1 MTKTAEN
8 GKVCVAMITTAHGVR
23 GLVKVKSYT
32 KQARDFASYGALSDE
47 SDKRSFKAEI
57 VGQTGDVFLVRLDG
71 ISDRTAAEA
80 LRGVKL
86 FVNRKALPETSDN
99 EFYYADLIGMTAKT
113 ADGEILGK
121 VKGVYNFGA
130 GDMLEIGNLADFLP
144 FTDSVVPEV
153 DVEHNTLTV
162 VLPEFVEVKPEKQD
176 AEDNG

>member
-1 MTKTAEN
+1 
-8 GKVCVAMITTAHGVR
+8 
-23 GLVKVKSYT
+23 
-32 KQARDFASYGALSDE
+32 
-47 SDKRSFKAEI
+47 
-57 VGQTGDVFLVRLDG
+57 
-71 ISDRTAAEA
+71 
-80 LRGVKL
+80 
-86 FVNRKALPETSDN
+86 
-99 EFYYADLIGMTAKT
+99 MTAKT

>member
-47 SDKRSFKAEI
+47 SGRQSFNAEI
-57 VGQTGDVFLVRLDG
+57 VGQTGDLFLVRLDG

-86 FVNRKALPETSDN
+86 FVSRDSLPETADN

-130 GDMLEIGNLADFLP
+130 GDMLEIGSLADFLP

-153 DVEHNTLTV
+153 DVEHKTLTV